1 MSTLDTTP
9 EPTMTTDAGLP
20 ELADITA
27 LTEGSPT
34 LLRLATAGSVDDGKS
49 TLIGRLL
56 HDTKSV
62 LADQLAAVEAASKQ
76 RGWKGELAD
85 LALLTDGLRAE
96 REQGITIDV
105 AYRYF
110 ATADR
115 SYVLADTP
123 GHVQYTRNT
132 VTGASTA
139 DVVVVLVD
147 ARNGVVEQTR
157 RHLAVMSLLRVPHL
171 VVALNKIDLVED
183 PEKVYNDVRAEIGTI
198 AGALGL
204 RDVHVVPLSAL
215 NGDNVVEPSGDTPWY
230 AGPTL
235 LQLLETLPPGQ
246 DLRSGPFRM
255 PVQLVIRP
263 QQGAVDPAQVDY
275 RGYAGLITSGEI
287 SVGDEVQV
295 SPSGRTTTVE
305 GIDRAD
311 RSVQT
316 AEAGLSVTLRLA
328 DELDV
333 SRGDLLCA
341 TPGPEPT
348 DRSSAVLCWLA
359 EKPLRPGARVL
370 LKHGTRTV
378 QARIGE
384 IHEKL
389 DIASLERVPAETGE
403 LNDLVRVD
411 LLLSQALPLEDYEAT
426 REGGSFILV
435 DPQDATT
442 LAAGMV
448 GARLRA

>member
-1 MSTLDTTP
+1 MSTTTSTIA
-9 EPTMTTDAGLP
+9 PTTT
-20 ELADITA
+20 
-27 LTEGSPT
+27 PT

-62 LADQLAAVEAASKQ
+62 LADQLAAVEDASRR
-76 RGWKGELAD
+76 RGWTGELAE

-110 ATADR
+110 ATAER

-157 RHLAVMSLLRVPHL
+157 RHLAVASLLRVPHV

-183 PEKVYNDVRAEIGTI
+183 PLQVHEQVTSQLAEV
-198 AGALGL
+198 ADALSL
-204 RDVHVVPLSAL
+204 PVPPVVPLSAL
-215 NGDNVVEPSGDTPWY
+215 RGDNVVHAAGSTPWY
-230 AGPTL
+230 TGPTL
-235 LQLLETLPPGQ
+235 LALLESLPAAR
-246 DLRSGPFRM
+246 DLRNDAFRM

-263 QQGAVDPAQVDY
+263 QHGARDAAHIDY
-275 RGYAGLITSGEI
+275 RGYAGLITSGAIE
-287 SVGDEVQV
+287 VGDRVV
-295 SPSGRTTTVE
+295 VAGSGRATTVA
-305 GIDRAD
+305 GIDLD
-311 RSVQT
+311 RSSVQR
-316 AEAGLSVTLRLA
+316 AEAGLSVTVRLS
-328 DELDV
+328 EDV
-333 SRGDLLCA
+333 DLSRGDLLA
-341 TPGPEPT
+341 AGDVPAPS
-348 DRSSAVLCWLA
+348 RSFSAVLCWLS
-359 EKPLRPGARVL
+359 ESPLRPGARVL
-370 LKHGTRTV
+370 IKHGTSTV
-378 QARIGE
+378 QAKVGAVRDR
-384 IHEKL
+384 L
-389 DIASLERVPAETGE
+389 DISTLEHAPAEQAE

-411 LLLSQALPLEDYEAT
+411 LDLAQALPLESYSVS
-426 REGGSFILV
+426 REGGAFIV
-435 DPQDATT
+435 IDPQDATT

-448 GARLRA
+448 DVPVRS